1 MVTPLLR
8 LLAVLFTCILYVT
21 ACVPV
26 GKVPTGPVKGI
37 NDTATKWF
45 DWVGAFKP
53 DLDSSTRATYLNNVR
68 NQLLA
73 VRSDY
78 TPPASDSVDRPYT
91 YYLYNHIRDSFA
103 GSFQVL
109 NVNVQFCNCPD
120 DRVWN
125 VIADLGTGR
134 TDTTG
139 ESTPTSP
146 KPPSGTVVKGEAVDA
161 LSDNEDMSN
170 PGSNGGELDMSGVV
184 TFDQFET
191 SRAVIAIID
200 TGLDTLLL
208 TEQVR
213 RAVLWNG
220 PSGGQ
225 NLLMGA
231 NVNNYTDDHN
241 IRHGTAV
248 STIAMKAFNK
258 ESSQR
263 QLPKLMTL
271 KAADAAGRGT
281 LFEYTCALAFAINNN
296 ANVINSSM
304 GFYGQPTEV
313 IESYLRLAKSKN
325 IAVVAAAGNGDSTH
339 DVPLCRGDINPA
351 NKLQSPRL
359 FYPAVFAQD
368 QEHYMILSVTGKSEP
383 GNPCYHQNYSSD
395 YVTLGV
401 VNMPQNSS
409 CCFFLLPFIGQGRGL
424 EGSSFA
430 TPVVSG
436 RLAFKA
442 LQGAPPSS
450 VRNCLD
456 KLGDVN
462 TSGGGGPVTQA
473 NQYIEYTP

>member
-1 MVTPLLR
+1 M
-8 LLAVLFTCILYVT
+8 A
-21 ACVPV
+21 
-26 GKVPTGPVKGI
+26 
-37 NDTATKWF
+37 
-45 DWVGAFKP
+45 
-53 DLDSSTRATYLNNVR
+53 
-68 NQLLA
+68 
-73 VRSDY
+73 
-78 TPPASDSVDRPYT
+78 
-91 YYLYNHIRDSFA
+91 H
-103 GSFQVL
+103 
-109 NVNVQFCNCPD
+109 
-120 DRVWN
+120 
-125 VIADLGTGR
+125 

-146 KPPSGTVVKGEAVDA
+146 KPPTGTVVKGEEVDA

-170 PGSNGGELDMSGVV
+170 PGENGGVLDKSGLVN
-184 TFDQFET
+184 FNGFET
-191 SRAVIAIID
+191 SRAVIAVID
-200 TGLDTLLL
+200 TGLDTMLLN
-208 TEQVR
+208 EPVR
-213 RAVLWNG
+213 RAILWNG

-231 NVNNYTDDHN
+231 DVNNYTDDHN

-248 STIAMKAFNK
+248 STIAMNAFYK

-271 KAADAAGRGT
+271 KPADATGRGT

-304 GFYGQPTEV
+304 GFYGPPTEL

-339 DVPLCRGDINPA
+339 DMPLCRGDLNPA

-368 QEHYMILSVTGKSEP
+368 QEHYMILSVTGESEP

-401 VNMPQNSS
+401 VNMPQSSS

-442 LQGAPPSS
+442 IQGAPPSS
-450 VRNCLD
+450 VRDCLD
-456 KLGDVN
+456 RLGDVN
-462 TSGGGGPVTQA
+462 TSGGGPVTQA